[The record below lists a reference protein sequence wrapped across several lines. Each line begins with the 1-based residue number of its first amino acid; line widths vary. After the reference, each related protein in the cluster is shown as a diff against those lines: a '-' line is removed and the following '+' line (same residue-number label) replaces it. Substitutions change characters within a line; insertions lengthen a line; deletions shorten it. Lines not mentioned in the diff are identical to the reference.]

1 MKLKEQFYNMMK
13 FKNYSPNT
21 ADAYWNWVEKFIRY
35 NGVKHPSEIVDKI
48 NDYLLFLTIEK
59 KHAPKTIRQVGFALI
74 FLYQKVLKME
84 IPQYIDL
91 PKPSNK
97 KPPIVFTREE
107 VQSIL
112 DRLTNENL
120 LIAQLLYGSGLR
132 VSECLSLRIKD
143 VDFGN
148 NQIII
153 YNGKGSKSDLGLLPS
168 PIIDD
173 LRLQIEKG
181 RVQYQKDLLNNYNGT
196 TLPEEIK
203 RKYPSVAKSLE
214 WQYLFPASNYCG
226 YKLRHHI
233 HQSVIQKA
241 VKSAMKKSG
250 ILKFG
255 SCHTLRHSFAT
266 HLLQN
271 GNDIRT
277 VQELLRH
284 KSVRTTMIYTHVLDT
299 EKRSV
304 ESPLASLEPRRETP
318 KIFRIVNGTH

>member
-1 MKLKEQFYNMMK
+1 MKIKEQFYNKMK
-13 FKNYSPNT
+13 VKNYSPNT
-21 ADAYWNWVEKFIRY
+21 TEAYWGWCEKFIRY
-35 NGVKHPSEIVDKI
+35 NGIKHPSEIVDKI
-48 NDYLLFLTIEK
+48 NDYIMFLTIEK
-59 KHAPKTIRQVGFALI
+59 KLAPNTIRQAGFAII
-74 FLYQKVLKME
+74 FLYQTVLKIK

-97 KPPIVFTREE
+97 KPPVVFTREE
-107 VQSIL
+107 VSRIL
-112 DRLTNENL
+112 DQLTNENL

-143 VDFGN
+143 IDFGN
-148 NQIII
+148 NQILI
-153 YNGKGSKSDLGLLPS
+153 YNGKGRKSDLGILPS

-173 LRLQIEKG
+173 LRLQIEKAG
-181 RVQYQKDLLNNYNGT
+181 LVYQKDLLKNYNGT
-196 TLPEEIK
+196 TLPEDIK
-203 RKYPSVAKSLE
+203 IKYPSVTKSLE
-214 WQYLFPASNYCG
+214 WQYLFPASNYCED
-226 YKLRHHI
+226 KQRHHV

-241 VKSAMKKSG
+241 IKTAIKKAG
-250 ILKFG
+250 VLKFG

-284 KSVRTTMIYTHVLDT
+284 KNVKTTMIYTHVLDT

-304 ESPLASLEPRRETP
+304 ESPLAYIEQRKNTPR
-318 KIFRIVNGTH
+318 IIRIAQ